1 MSERRTLT
9 IGVAINVGNYESLRL
24 EVSDCVQTEEEAA
37 ELAAYLNRVLDGYA
51 QNDATTRASI
61 DKYRTRVLEKHVPE
75 TPASPSPDP
84 LDELFGPVPDTDGV
98 VKREEQKTPVPVTVA
113 ETLKVPE
120 PVIVQPEP
128 VKPEET
134 PKVPEPVS
142 AEPEPVIA
150 EETPKVSEPVS
161 AEPEPVKPEETPKVP
176 EPVIVQPEPVKAE
189 ETPKVPEPVIVQ
201 PEPVNTEEKPA
212 PAAAAE
218 PVTYTCE
225 KCGAVVSKVQRDVSN
240 LFMGKTLCKTCMK

>member
-75 TPASPSPDP
+75 APASPSPDP
-84 LDELFGPVPDTDGV
+84 LDELFGQVPDADGV
-98 VKREEQKTPVPVTVA
+98 MKQEEQKTPEPVTVA
-113 ETLKVPE
+113 ETPR
-120 PVIVQPEP
+120 
-128 VKPEET
+128 
-134 PKVPEPVS
+134 VPEPVS
-142 AEPEPVIA
+142 AEPESVA
-150 EETPKVSEPVS
+150 SAATPK
-161 AEPEPVKPEETPKVP
+161 APEPVK
-176 EPVIVQPEPVKAE
+176 
-189 ETPKVPEPVIVQ
+189 
-201 PEPVNTEEKPA
+201 TEEKPA
-212 PAAAAE
+212 TAAE
-218 PVTYTCE
+218 GPVTYTCE

-240 LFMGKTLCKTCMK
+240 LFMGKTLCKACMK

>member
-9 IGVAINVGNYESLRL
+9 IGVAINIGNYESLRL

-84 LDELFGPVPDTDGV
+84 LDELFGPVPDADGV
-98 VKREEQKTPVPVTVA
+98 MKQEEQKTPEPVPVAATPQA
-113 ETLKVPE
+113 PE
-120 PVIVQPEP
+120 PVI
-128 VKPEET
+128 
-134 PKVPEPVS
+134 
-142 AEPEPVIA
+142 
-150 EETPKVSEPVS
+150 
-161 AEPEPVKPEETPKVP
+161 
-176 EPVIVQPEPVKAE
+176 
-189 ETPKVPEPVIVQ
+189 
-201 PEPVNTEEKPA
+201 TEEKPA
-212 PAAAAE
+212 TAAEE

-240 LFMGKTLCKTCMK
+240 LFMGKTLCKACMK

>member
-9 IGVAINVGNYESLRL
+9 IGVVINVGNYESLRL

-84 LDELFGPVPDTDGV
+84 LDELFGPVPDADGV
-98 VKREEQKTPVPVTVA
+98 MKQEGQKTPELVSAESEPVPVV
-113 ETLKVPE
+113 
-120 PVIVQPEP
+120 
-128 VKPEET
+128 ET

-142 AEPEPVIA
+142 AEPEPVPVA
-150 EETPKVSEPVS
+150 ATPQ
-161 AEPEPVKPEETPKVP
+161 A
-176 EPVIVQPEPVKAE
+176 
-189 ETPKVPEPVIVQ
+189 

-212 PAAAAE
+212 TAAEE

-240 LFMGKTLCKTCMK
+240 LFMGKTLCKVCMK

>member
-84 LDELFGPVPDTDGV
+84 LDELFGPVPDADGV
-98 VKREEQKTPVPVTVA
+98 MKQEGQKTPEPVPVAATPQA
-113 ETLKVPE
+113 
-120 PVIVQPEP
+120 PEP
-128 VKPEET
+128 VK
-134 PKVPEPVS
+134 
-142 AEPEPVIA
+142 
-150 EETPKVSEPVS
+150 
-161 AEPEPVKPEETPKVP
+161 
-176 EPVIVQPEPVKAE
+176 
-189 ETPKVPEPVIVQ
+189 
-201 PEPVNTEEKPA
+201 TEEKPA
-212 PAAAAE
+212 TAAEE

-240 LFMGKTLCKTCMK
+240 LFMGKTLCKACMK